1 MNRIYYHGTDRT
13 AAKQIQKKGFRA
25 KSHFASALQDA
36 LEYGGPC
43 VFEVILPDRGP
54 EHWQIVEPRKVA
66 SDSIVSLTQY
76 TKSVQ
81 FNNDKKEESC
91 SRPHLPRTKHF
102 KLNAALRNRKNHFT
116 TGGDHET
123 NTY

>member
-1 MNRIYYHGTDRT
+1 MSKRIYYHGTDRI

-25 KSHFASALQDA
+25 KSHFASGLQDA
-36 LEYGGPC
+36 LEYGGTC

-54 EHWQIVEPRKVA
+54 EHWQIVEPRKVS
-66 SDSIVSLTQY
+66 SDSILSLTQY

-81 FNNDKKEESC
+81 FDSPEKRRE
-91 SRPHLPRTKHF
+91 LF
-102 KLNAALRNRKNHFT
+102 QAALAEQKELQAQLQETRRN
-116 TGGDHET
+116 HET

>member
-81 FNNDKKEESC
+81 FNNDKKRRE
-91 SRPHLPRTKHF
+91 LF
-102 KLNAALRNRKNHFT
+102 QAALAAHKTLQAQRCAA
-116 TGGDHET
+116 
-123 NTY
+123 